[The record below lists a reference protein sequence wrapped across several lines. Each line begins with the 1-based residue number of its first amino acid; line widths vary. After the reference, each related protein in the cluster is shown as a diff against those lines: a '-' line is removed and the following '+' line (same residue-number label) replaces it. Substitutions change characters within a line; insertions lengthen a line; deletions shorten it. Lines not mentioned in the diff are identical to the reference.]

1 MAYQTVP
8 QGVKSKQL
16 TVGGVVLNDR
26 ESSMVTV
33 QPYRGKWGRVRI
45 IHVPQYQTRNGYC
58 DSPGKPAHEV
68 IPYAA
73 LVLQVELLKGGELTH
88 GSSSCLESR
97 GWGLLITNL
106 PSETV
111 RFMKEARGSKSSPK
125 RKIVDYRFMNALHK
139 TKRR

>member
-1 MAYQTVP
+1 MLADAADLPEGARRAVKAGRKSGWGPLARGAFVAYQTVP

-73 LVLQVELLKGGELTH
+73 LVLQVELLKGGELMH
-88 GSSSCLESR
+88 GSSRSLESG
-97 GWGLLITNL
+97 GWGL
-106 PSETV
+106 
-111 RFMKEARGSKSSPK
+111 
-125 RKIVDYRFMNALHK
+125 
-139 TKRR
+139 